1 MEKNY
6 IDTALRSF
14 NTFNGY
20 TGNQPKNET
29 EYNELLKDSSKF
41 IPSTNGV
48 FKGIAPTW
56 SEIQN
61 KVSEL
66 EQEEQAKIDTKA
78 SALAKLTA
86 LGLTE
91 EEIKSIL

>member
-20 TGNQPKNET
+20 TGNQPRNET
-29 EYNELLKDSSKF
+29 EYNELLNDNSRF

-56 SEIQN
+56 SAIQN
-61 KVSEL
+61 KIVEL
-66 EQEEQAKIDTKA
+66 EQEEQAKIDTKV
-78 SALAKLTA
+78 SALAKLSA

-91 EEIKSIL
+91 EEVNSIL

>member
-1 MEKNY
+1 MKKNY

-29 EYNELLKDSSKF
+29 EYNELLNDSSRF
-41 IPSTNGV
+41 ITSTNAV

-61 KVSEL
+61 KIAEL

-78 SALAKLTA
+78 SALAKLSA

-91 EEIKSIL
+91 EEVKSIL

>member
-20 TGNQPKNET
+20 TGKKPKNET
-29 EYNELLKDSSKF
+29 EYNELLNDSSRF

>member
-29 EYNELLKDSSKF
+29 EYNELLNDSSRF

-61 KVSEL
+61 KVTEL

-91 EEIKSIL
+91 EEVNSIL